1 VVENTTHVKADDT
14 MTGTT
19 IDCRYGVTVRWPN
32 RRNTMTGITGD
43 THTDNFRTGMVGKC
57 VQESFNRMTG
67 YAVRVGD
74 RVIPGWGIDG
84 RRRLTDSSVTV
95 VATGTSTRDAGV
107 IKTTV
112 QAKFKKTGGIVAIIA
127 LGGCLY
133 MEFGFT
139 DGLHAVMASAAATK
153 HFLMIDKRNDV
164 KTQRGMTGLAHTAG
178 TDVIQRFPWNLA
190 RAGSSIDVIAMTI
203 QAN

>member
-1 VVENTTHVKADDT
+1 VVENAAHVKADDT

-19 IDCRYGVTVRWPN
+19 IDCRYGVTVRWPDCVYAMAGIAAEVCHN
-32 RRNTMTGITGD
+32 RGGV
-43 THTDNFRTGMVGKC
+43 VGKS

-74 RVIPGWGIDG
+74 RVSAGRGIDG
-84 RRRLTDSSVTV
+84 RRRLTDSRVTV

-112 QAKFKKTGGIVAIIA
+112 RAKFEKTGGIVAVIA
-127 LGGCLY
+127 FGVGRL

-139 DGLHAVMASAAATK
+139 DGQHAVMAFAAIAK
-153 HFLMIDKRNDV
+153 HFLMVDKRNHV
-164 KTQRGMTGLAHTAG
+164 KSQRGMTGLAHTAG
-178 TDVIQRFPWNLA
+178 TDVILRFPGYLA
-190 RAGSSIDVIAMTI
+190 RPRCSIELVAMTNH
-203 QAN
+203 AT